1 MAEAGLSSLGVTFG
15 YGVETTAGEKPATF
29 NILTRINNIDAV
41 ELSPS
46 NIDASALEDY
56 ETKYVP
62 GRSEVTDTLAVTVN
76 KTDATIA
83 EWEAVIDAY
92 YELTGG
98 KRMWFEI
105 ISPGLTKAEF
115 VVAAPPKKLPIP
127 AKGQNELQT
136 MTVNLTMQEFVGL
149 DTKVD
154 FT

>member
-1 MAEAGLSSLGVTFG
+1 M
-15 YGVETTAGEKPATF
+15 
-29 NILTRINNIDAV
+29 
-41 ELSPS
+41 
-46 NIDASALEDY
+46 
-56 ETKYVP
+56 
-62 GRSEVTDTLAVTVN
+62 AVTVN
-76 KTDATIA
+76 KTDATIT
-83 EWEAVIDAY
+83 EWEKVIKDY
-92 YELTGG
+92 YDLTGG

-136 MTVNLTMQEFVGL
+136 MTVNLTMQEFIGL